1 MDTSGLMK
9 DLQHKKSIAVLVSGG
24 DCQVINTFLATFI
37 KNRHLYNLFLVLNG
51 YEGLYRDQIIYL
63 GAGEQLNSSNGGLNA
78 CCSTDKLLNGTSD
91 HTHPCDLTVSGVLGR
106 FFPYSPGSIIRTSRF
121 PLLRTRTE
129 QCQKN
134 LEKHR
139 IDRLVVLGGDG
150 SMKGAHL
157 FGSAYTIPCSIDND
171 TYSMYSLG
179 CLTAVQQVHEYIE
192 CVVPS
197 NLAMGRNA
205 VYEVMG
211 NKKGFIAILSYFAS
225 YCDYLVLTEK
235 NNTLF
240 PREDERMNA
249 NSLQDKHDREVPK
262 KCDKKIIFAD
272 CSADSLL
279 SDMAQCRN
287 VSVIVSEKNKKYNL
301 SMLNHDNVRLM
312 SIGFIQRGGVPTFT
326 DRKLGVK
333 CAYEILKSLNIQ
345 ENGDIF
351 INDKMGVE
359 LVERNNKDK
368 KRERVVQ
375 NNIFDNSLTKT
386 ILKCSAGLSSGCI
399 STKII
404 IIRDTCALAA
414 KNIKEFI
421 KFYKLKDTLTV
432 LTIGK
437 DDCLDLITQETACCN
452 ENVSNSRSLSFL
464 YALPPGIRSNNLVVL
479 GNQRDIFDLKNT
491 NNVVVPIDRIR
502 GIDNFV
508 SKETILNSF
517 LITIDNI
524 IKRNARRNYFLRTE
538 KWIIE
543 ELRTV
548 YDYYIQHDCLPV
560 QIFILKKNDL
570 SFLHAHQNRC
580 NIILSTK
587 KVNHIGKTI
596 IKISAPV
603 ITNESVVDKI
613 YLRMSLLVA
622 MEENGGV
629 VVVKD
634 NKVKFMKWKAIN
646 I

>member
-1 MDTSGLMK
+1 MDTNGLMK
-9 DLQHKKSIAVLVSGG
+9 DPQHKKSIAVLVSGG
-24 DCQVINTFLATFI
+24 DCQVVNTVLATFI

-51 YEGLYRDQIIYL
+51 YEGLYRDKIICL
-63 GAGEQLNSSNGGLNA
+63 GADEEITSNNGSLDA
-78 CCSTDKLLNGTSD
+78 CFSTDKLLNEASY
-91 HTHPCDLTVSGVLGR
+91 HIHPCNPTVSGVLGH
-106 FFPYSPGSIIRTSRF
+106 FFPYSPGSVIRTSRF
-121 PLLRTRTE
+121 PLLRTKIE

-139 IDRLVVLGGDG
+139 IDRLIVLGGDG

-192 CVVPS
+192 RVVPS

-211 NKKGFIAILSYFAS
+211 NKKGFIAILSYFAL

-235 NNTLF
+235 SNTSF
-240 PREDERMNA
+240 PREDERMDA
-249 NSLQDKHDREVPK
+249 NNLQDKHDREVLK
-262 KCDKKIIFAD
+262 KCDKRIVFAD
-272 CSADSLL
+272 GSADNLL
-279 SDMAQCRN
+279 SDMAQCSN
-287 VSVIVSEKNKKYNL
+287 VSVIVSEKNDKYNL
-301 SMLNHDNVRLM
+301 SVFNYDNVRLM

-333 CAYEILKSLNIQ
+333 CAYEVLKSLDIQ
-345 ENGDIF
+345 ENGDIS
-351 INDKMGVE
+351 INNKMDVE

-368 KRERVVQ
+368 KGGSVVH
-375 NNIFDNSLTKT
+375 NNTFDNSLTKM

-399 STKII
+399 NTKII
-404 IIRDTCALAA
+404 IIRDTCALSAE
-414 KNIKEFI
+414 NIREFI
-421 KFYKLKDTLTV
+421 KFHRLKDTLTV
-432 LTIGK
+432 LTMGK
-437 DDCLDLITQETACCN
+437 NDRLNLITQDTACYN
-452 ENVSNSRSLSFL
+452 KNMSNSKTLSFL
-464 YALPPGIRSNNLVVL
+464 YALPPRIRSNNLVVL
-479 GNQRDIFDLKNT
+479 GDQRDIFDLKDT

-517 LITIDNI
+517 LTTIDNI
-524 IKRNARRNYFLRTE
+524 IKRNARRSYFLRTK

-548 YDYYIQHDCLPV
+548 YDYYVQHDCLPV

-587 KVNHIGKTI
+587 KVNHIGKTV

-634 NKVKFMKWKAIN
+634 NEVKFRKWKVIN